1 MTTDTAATTVSRT
14 ERLTAIKDVLS
25 SASVGSHATLAHE
38 LHRRG
43 IDVTQATLSRDLT
56 HLGAVRMRAHD
67 GLRYVIP
74 DLSAMP
80 LIRDR
85 VSRYIA
91 EVIDAGALAVIR
103 VEDGSARLVAD
114 TLMGDDTLSTVI
126 AGVIADDET
135 VFAAPRAPHTGTD
148 LTTILTRRFA
158 EHRNGVERPE

>member
-1 MTTDTAATTVSRT
+1 MTDTTTVSRT
-14 ERLTAIKDVLS
+14 ARLSAIKDVLDT
-25 SASVGSHATLAHE
+25 ASVGSHAALAHA
-38 LHRRG
+38 LRSRG

-56 HLGAVRMRAHD
+56 HLGAVRARAHD

-74 DLSAMP
+74 DLASMP
-80 LIRDR
+80 MARDR

-103 VEDGSARLVAD
+103 VEDGTARLVAD
-114 TLMGDDTLSTVI
+114 TLMSDDTLSTVI

-158 EHRNGVERPE
+158 DTRSGGDSE